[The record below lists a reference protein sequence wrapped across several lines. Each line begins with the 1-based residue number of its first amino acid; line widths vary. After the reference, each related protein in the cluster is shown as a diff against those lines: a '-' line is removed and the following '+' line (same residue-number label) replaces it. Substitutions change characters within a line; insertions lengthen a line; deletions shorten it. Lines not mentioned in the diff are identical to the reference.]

1 MRSVFQLFVF
11 FISLS
16 VASHGVYAASS
27 EARYQAFEAE
37 MAPATEAIRIRNYLK
52 AMALLPPLASKGN
65 YLAQQELAEM
75 YYYGY
80 GVKIDKQKADE
91 WCRKASGDI
100 MRVAESGNEEMQMA
114 ASRFY
119 LLGCGKNEDNDEA
132 ARWKDRARLKF
143 TERAERGDIKAMK
156 VLANQSRDEEEKRLH
171 WLTRAAEA
179 GDAGAAF
186 ELGVSYRPGYGRS
199 GDKTKSDYWSKE
211 AFKRSLAAAKKGNAD
226 AQDSV
231 GYFYRNG
238 TGTEFDPNEAASWWA
253 KAAAN
258 GNRNAQSQL
267 GRLYL
272 AAKMPAEA
280 LVYLKQAA
288 RQGDDLALYE
298 LAKMYKTGNGVK
310 TDAAEYKKWL
320 RQAADQGHMGA
331 ANELQALPQNP

>member
-16 VASHGVYAASS
+16 VANHGVYAASS

-132 ARWKDRARLKF
+132 ARWKDRARPKF

-186 ELGVSYRPGYGRS
+186 ELSVSYRPGYGRS

-272 AAKMPAEA
+272 AAKLPAEA

-288 RQGDDLALYE
+288 RQGDEAALYE

-310 TDAAEYKKWL
+310 MDAAEYKKWL